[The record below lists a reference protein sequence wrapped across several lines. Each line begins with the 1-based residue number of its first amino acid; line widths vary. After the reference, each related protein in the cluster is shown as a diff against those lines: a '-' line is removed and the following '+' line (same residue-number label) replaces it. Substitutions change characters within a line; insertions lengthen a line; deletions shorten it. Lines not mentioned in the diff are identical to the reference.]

1 MFVLKFEYKVYNNY
15 MNNFN
20 DKVFKL
26 YLFFNILVIII
37 FFCLLLFLG
46 LYIVLYMFV
55 NLLFV
60 IRDLMLIVDEGR
72 IYLLVLLIVMLL
84 YM

>member
-1 MFVLKFEYKVYNNY
+1 MFVLKFEYRVYNNY

-37 FFCLLLFLG
+37 FYCLLLFLG

>member
-1 MFVLKFEYKVYNNY
+1 MFVLKFEYRVYNNY

-26 YLFFNILVIII
+26 CLFFNILVIII